1 MVSAATDQLSVCPH
15 DTAKNLV
22 GWFFINTYLQRRL
35 GCGIH
40 FDPKENFIKERD
52 AVLSGGYR
60 IVYANPYSA
69 AIFKRNLGF
78 VPVARPADVYDETVL
93 VCAANADVPAHR
105 PIRVSS
111 ATDKLIVHALGLT
124 LLERMQIAQADCEF
138 QFAGTHMA
146 AAQAVLQG
154 KADLGFIYNETW
166 NGMADSTRKGLRALC
181 ETESRRAYHCFCVA
195 PEWGDKLDK
204 IRDILC
210 GMHENDA
217 GVRILQDLHFTR
229 FVPADEQDID
239 AILALI

>member
-1 MVSAATDQLSVCPH
+1 MSAATDQLSVCPH

-52 AVLSGGYR
+52 AVLGGGYR

-69 AIFKRNLGF
+69 AIFKRSLGF
-78 VPVARPADVYDETVL
+78 IPVARPSNVFDETVL
-93 VCAANADVPAHR
+93 VCAADAGIPQHW
-105 PIRVSS
+105 PIKVAS

-124 LLERMQIAQADCEF
+124 LLERFQIAQSDCEF

-166 NGMADSTRKGLRALC
+166 NGMADRTRKGLRALG
-181 ETESRRAYHCFCVA
+181 ETESRRAYHCFCIA
-195 PEWGDKLDK
+195 PEWNDKLDK
-204 IRDILC
+204 IREILC
-210 GMHENDA
+210 SMHESAA
-217 GVRILQDLHFTR
+217 GLRILQDLHFTR
-229 FVPADEQDID
+229 FEPADEKDLD
-239 AILALI
+239 AILTLI